1 MVVHLPQLNTFTKL
15 FSGGAQM
22 TSKKRTWTISLRN
35 KSNFFIVTLIDKDL
49 IEGEV
54 RAGMQAENVEI

>member
-1 MVVHLPQLNTFTKL
+1 
-15 FSGGAQM
+15 M